1 MCKKTHDNNC
11 GKIMFKT
18 ASLLLV
24 FATTFATACTAKEFK
39 TDFSKKSSRY
49 KIPHKYD
56 TTKRAAKVKNGVLT
70 ITLQPGMHGASTDQK
85 KGSERAEYGIFLSD
99 RDRVVKQTFRV
110 RAVSGFPTK
119 TRTMISQ
126 IKYGKAPSG
135 LGSPPIA
142 VYLSQGGA
150 VKCNDYSS
158 GKPSQNHRR
167 TMPNGV
173 KLDDGKWHNVEMNL
187 VISDTVGHCRV
198 TIDGKV
204 MIDLK
209 NIDTNANGKELV
221 ARIGPY
227 RDRLN
232 FAQTIEFDDWRVNSS
247 R

>member
-1 MCKKTHDNNC
+1 
-11 GKIMFKT
+11 
-18 ASLLLV
+18 
-24 FATTFATACTAKEFK
+24 
-39 TDFSKKSSRY
+39 
-49 KIPHKYD
+49 
-56 TTKRAAKVKNGVLT
+56 
-70 ITLQPGMHGASTDQK
+70 
-85 KGSERAEYGIFLSD
+85 
-99 RDRVVKQTFRV
+99 
-110 RAVSGFPTK
+110 
-119 TRTMISQ
+119 
-126 IKYGKAPSG
+126 
-135 LGSPPIA
+135 
-142 VYLSQGGA
+142 
-150 VKCNDYSS
+150 
-158 GKPSQNHRR
+158 
-167 TMPNGV
+167 MPNGV